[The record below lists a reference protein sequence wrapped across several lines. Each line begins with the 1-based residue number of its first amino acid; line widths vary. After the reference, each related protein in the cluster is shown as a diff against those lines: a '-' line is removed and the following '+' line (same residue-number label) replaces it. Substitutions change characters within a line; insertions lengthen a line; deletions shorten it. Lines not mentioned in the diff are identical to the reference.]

1 MGNKNQYS
9 RPSEFYC
16 QRPIITSDS
25 AYNYVGHNE
34 ISEGAIDRFI
44 FYLYCRQN
52 GVWINEVTGYDPIK
66 DKSQLLIYNPV
77 SNITTEY
84 PPTLLLHGTSD
95 TDVPYEQSIIM
106 NERLKRAGVK
116 SEILII
122 NGAEHLFDKNFNNL
136 DVKNAFERVVA
147 FLKTYI

>member
-16 QRPIITSDS
+16 QRPIITWDS

-34 ISEGAIDRFI
+34 ISEGAIERFI

-52 GVWINEVTGYDPIK
+52 GVWINEITGHDPIN

-147 FLKTYI
+147 FL